1 MSISLTDAVKRARAP
16 KHNYRKTF
24 PIPLCLSEALHREAD
39 NTGVTVTTL
48 ILEVLERGLPPQT
61 LGESAAA

>member
-1 MSISLTDAVKRARAP
+1 MSISITEAVKRGRAP
-16 KHNYRKTF
+16 KHHYRKTF
-24 PIPLCLSEALHREAD
+24 PIPLYLSEALHREAD

-61 LGESAAA
+61 LGEPAAA